1 MSAPS
6 PAQARDLPAEGR
18 FDERPLPRV
27 LLELHARRF
36 DGRLVLRSGRQ
47 EKRFTFERGAPV
59 LLESNVPSEALCALL
74 TARGLIDAAAQS
86 RIETY
91 VRQKGCR
98 ESVAVLAL
106 RLVGPKDL
114 FLALKEQIRRGWID
128 SFGWPE
134 GSFCVELG
142 EARGEDAQALRC
154 DPLVLTQE
162 GLEAHW
168 RIERMLGDLAD
179 RLDRYATPRKRFGK
193 LAQRLRL
200 ATDDAARLAGLDGGR
215 PLGVALGPLLG
226 TPWTV
231 AAIWILDVLQAFE
244 YHDAPVASQDDPH
257 TRFESEIEI
266 ELDGARP
273 APEAASAREPLRAQQ
288 TAAAAREGGRAGA
301 ETVDLR
307 AQIEK
312 LRASLGEI
320 DHYQVLGLERDVRAA
335 AIKKAYIKAAKQY
348 HPDTL
353 ARLGLEDLRQDA
365 SQVFARIGEA
375 FEVLSDPERRK
386 DYDAE
391 LRGELTGKDMARLAQ
406 AEKSYRKGEIL
417 LRMGDFAGA
426 LEYLR
431 PAVETWPDEPVYQSA
446 LGWALFK
453 QPQSDLEAARSHLTE
468 AIRMGPEDA
477 TAHMRLGMV
486 LRALGEHAEAEKITA
501 IAKRLNP
508 ERA

>member
-6 PAQARDLPAEGR
+6 PAQARELPTEGR
-18 FDERPLPRV
+18 FAERPLPRV

-74 TARGLIDAAAQS
+74 MARGLIDAAAQG

-91 VRQKGCR
+91 VRQKACR

-134 GSFCVELG
+134 GHFGIEPG

-168 RIERMLGDLAD
+168 RIERMLGDLAGP
-179 RLDRYATPRKRFGK
+179 LDRYATPRKRFAK

-200 ATDDAARLAGLDGGR
+200 APDQAARLAGLDGGR
-215 PLGVALGPLLG
+215 PLGVALGPMLG
-226 TPWTV
+226 TPRTV
-231 AAIWILDVLQAFE
+231 AAIWILDALQAFD
-244 YHDAPVASQDDPH
+244 YHDAPVANEDDAH

-273 APEAASAREPLRAQQ
+273 APEAPRRGPQR
-288 TAAAAREGGRAGA
+288 AAAAPAQQGGRAPGEA
-301 ETVDLR
+301 DDLR

-312 LRASLGEI
+312 LRAALGEI
-320 DHYQVLGLERDVRAA
+320 DHYQVLGLERDVRPA

-365 SQVFARIGEA
+365 SEVFARIGEA
-375 FEVLSDPERRK
+375 FEVLSDPDRRK

-453 QPQSDLEAARSHLTE
+453 QPQSDPEAARTHLTE